1 MTVTKRERF
10 WFHRRWCL
18 SFSALVLP
26 FGNNLRFGGDDYEFT
41 RKEVVNIE
49 EFRNSN
55 GKRVCDIS
63 KDRRVI
69 VISQKGCI
77 TQITANPDGTLSVVN
92 IPHAA

>member
-1 MTVTKRERF
+1 MAMVPFFFDLNVTVWEQ
-10 WFHRRWCL
+10 
-18 SFSALVLP
+18 
-26 FGNNLRFGGDDYEFT
+26 LRFGGDDHEFT
-41 RKEVVNIE
+41 GEEVVNIE

-77 TQITANPDGTLSVVN
+77 TQITANPDGTLCVVN
-92 IPHAA
+92 LPQAA